1 MPRIPVR
8 TTPYHAL
15 PRCTRHYKSKRDLI
29 LRALGKASFINGS
42 QFVIAWISPK
52 GDTDIFASE
61 LLQSAVKDTNGN
73 GSGGVLNKKELEKE
87 AARVK
92 QEMSRR
98 WDEIRRMEEKG
109 ELPPSLPDDDLAIE
123 ENDNENDNEDNEE
136 VDPDRTMV
144 DEGEDSEQIE
154 ISTLDTPL
162 KANGTGLGINSVTI
176 NNNKKLSSNTTATG
190 GMYSTFP
197 MTSTNTPRSSTP
209 SSTPANN
216 VPMQSI
222 VLKPEQIEKF
232 YMDRF
237 TNLQQQTCKLVVKAW
252 IKIIEPKKQMK
263 FPYNKGEDFKPSW
276 WPEGVKHREPD
287 HLPKDERKLLLMSII
302 RNPSVN
308 VARLQLSTAET
319 SALISASK
327 LAILREIYIV
337 AKEEE
342 RRRQIGD
349 TSSDLTIELPIINQ
363 PSNASPEPAVGD
375 KRSHS
380 SVTTSDNK
388 ENINYDLSVQNG
400 HGHASKKS
408 KTHPRLPALTLSA
421 QQLNHNGGHGHGQY
435 TPYDSPYTTS
445 PSPFAFTHAPHAQ
458 HLSPHVWGENR
469 LSTSATSASS
479 TNTATLSPYGYATS
493 DVHSDYSRSPNP
505 DQQQQQQQQRQY
517 TNQHHLAPILTHHP
531 QGTANSNG
539 APSPVDSPFPIPG
552 QGQPN
557 SAGYYQ
563 AQQQNQ
569 RGIPTGYMQ
578 QQQMEY
584 LHHHH
589 HHQQQQQEAYGFQS
603 PYIAEQSW
611 EGQYSQAA

>member
-73 GSGGVLNKKELEKE
+73 GGVLNKKELEKE

-92 QEMSRR
+92 QEMVRR

-109 ELPPSLPDDDLAIE
+109 EQPPSLPDEDLAIE
-123 ENDNENDNEDNEE
+123 ENDEEVGDE
-136 VDPDRTMV
+136 VDPDKTMV
-144 DEGEDSEQIE
+144 DEEDSLDPIE
-154 ISTLDTPL
+154 MSTLETPL
-162 KANGTGLGINSVTI
+162 KANGTGLGINAVTI
-176 NNNKKLSSNTTATG
+176 NNNKKLSPTATTG

-197 MTSTNTPRSSTP
+197 MTSTTPRSLTP
-209 SSTPANN
+209 SSTSN
-216 VPMQSI
+216 VPMQTI
-222 VLKPEQIEKF
+222 VLKPEQIEGF

-263 FPYNKGEDFKPSW
+263 FPYNKGEEFKPTW
-276 WPEGVKHREPD
+276 WPDGVKHREPD

-342 RRRQIGD
+342 RRRQAGD
-349 TSSDLTIELPIINQ
+349 TTSDLTIELPITT
-363 PSNASPEPAVGD
+363 SNGSPEPSAGE

-380 SVTTSDNK
+380 DSNK
-388 ENINYDLSVQNG
+388 ENINYDLPHAHT
-400 HGHASKKS
+400 HGHVSKKA
-408 KTHPRLPALTLSA
+408 KNHPRLPALALST
-421 QQLNHNGGHGHGQY
+421 QQQNQF
-435 TPYDSPYTTS
+435 TYDSPYTTS
-445 PSPFAFTHAPHAQ
+445 PSPFAFTTAAPAPQ
-458 HLSPHVWGENR
+458 HLSPHVWGETR
-469 LSTSATSASS
+469 LSNSATSSSS
-479 TNTATLSPYGYATS
+479 TAALSPYGYATS
-493 DVHSDYSRSPNP
+493 DVHSEYSRSPNP
-505 DQQQQQQQQRQY
+505 EHQQQQQQQQQRQY
-517 TNQHHLAPILTHHP
+517 SNQHHLAPILTHH
-531 QGTANSNG
+531 GHSHG
-539 APSPVDSPFPIPG
+539 ATSPAIDSPYSIQG
-552 QGQPN
+552 QG
-557 SAGYYQ
+557 SAGYFP
-563 AQQQNQ
+563 QQQQQGQ
-569 RGIPTGYMQ
+569 RGLPNGYMQ

-589 HHQQQQQEAYGFQS
+589 HQQQQQDAYGGFQS
-603 PYIAEQSW
+603 PYIAEQGW